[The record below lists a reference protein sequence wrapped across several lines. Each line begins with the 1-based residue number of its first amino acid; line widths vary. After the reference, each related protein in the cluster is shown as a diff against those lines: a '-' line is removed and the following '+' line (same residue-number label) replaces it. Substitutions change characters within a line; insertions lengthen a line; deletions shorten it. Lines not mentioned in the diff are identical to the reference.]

1 MLSIID
7 SAGFGEWLVL
17 LAVVLIV
24 VGPKK
29 LPATARK
36 IGSYYSRFRRAAE
49 NFKRQLL
56 DMDTEISKCGDEF
69 ARQAEEALK
78 VEQDANAAGAAT
90 PQTATEGTEIPAD
103 VLAAEGFVSAAQEAG
118 AAAQNAAQVAVSPQ
132 SAADVAVSPQS
143 TAQVAEEEIK
153 KESGV

>member
-7 SAGFGEWLVL
+7 SAGFGEWLIL
-17 LAVVLIV
+17 LAVILIV

-69 ARQAEEALK
+69 AKQAEEALK
-78 VEQDANAAGAAT
+78 VEQDASAGAANT
-90 PQTATEGTEIPAD
+90 PSGEASSEIPGD
-103 VLAAEGFVSAAQEAG
+103 VLAADEAVSAAKEPG
-118 AAAQNAAQVAVSPQ
+118 AAADAAVG
-132 SAADVAVSPQS
+132 AAEQ
-143 TAQVAEEEIK
+143 TAAEGADLTRTAAAANGEEQK
-153 KESGV
+153 KDIGV